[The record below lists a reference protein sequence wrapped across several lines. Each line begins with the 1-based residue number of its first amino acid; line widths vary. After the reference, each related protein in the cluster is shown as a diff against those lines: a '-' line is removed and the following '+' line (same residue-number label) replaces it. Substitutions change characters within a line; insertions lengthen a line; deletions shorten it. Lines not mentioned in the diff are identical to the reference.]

1 MMFDIRKLILERAV
15 KEIQDGMCVNLGIGM
30 PTLIADMI
38 PSDFNVMLQLQDG
51 VTLDEVKEKTEANF
65 SIAQTLKINR

>member
-15 KEIQDGMCVNLGIGM
+15 KEMQDGMCVNLGIGM

-38 PSDFNVMLQLQDG
+38 PSDFNVMLQSRRSYARRSEG
-51 VTLDEVKEKTEANF
+51 K
-65 SIAQTLKINR
+65 NRSKF